1 MWPLKTVEGRT
12 RQKRRRLWWV
22 GEGQGRGGCCA
33 YCTWNV
39 MVSWW
44 WDRDLIV
51 NLRKVRAW
59 TMKEEWHTTEIDEK
73 NRTKEFPG
81 NASGNPPFFFFPA
94 SLQVGKQSSS
104 CKWADKFRRQACAKK
119 KREHERKPLVACD
132 KLVLAQFLFFF
143 ASQVTKHLS
152 YKQKPPRR
160 SSHSAP
166 FFLNGTSRWWEHKK
180 ISYPFCTTI
189 RQMRERA
196 KTRVRKR
203 KEECFHFRTLVK
215 KRAKQ

>member
-132 KLVLAQFLFFF
+132 KLVLAQFLFFLRHRWPNTCPTSKSRLAAHLTVLLSF
-143 ASQVTKHLS
+143 SMARADDENTK
-152 YKQKPPRR
+152 K
-160 SSHSAP
+160 
-166 FFLNGTSRWWEHKK
+166 
-180 ISYPFCTTI
+180 
-189 RQMRERA
+189 
-196 KTRVRKR
+196 
-203 KEECFHFRTLVK
+203 
-215 KRAKQ
+215 

>member
-1 MWPLKTVEGRT
+1 MSESNIFTRCFFSFHRALTGEESYQLIAPFFFFLRRKGARTQKMWPLKTVEGRT

-81 NASGNPPFFFFPA
+81 NASGNPPFFFFS
-94 SLQVGKQSSS
+94 SL
-104 CKWADKFRRQACAKK
+104 
-119 KREHERKPLVACD
+119 
-132 KLVLAQFLFFF
+132 F
-143 ASQVTKHLS
+143 ASGKTKL
-152 YKQKPPRR
+152 
-160 SSHSAP
+160 
-166 FFLNGTSRWWEHKK
+166 FL
-180 ISYPFCTTI
+180 
-189 RQMRERA
+189 QMGW
-196 KTRVRKR
+196 
-203 KEECFHFRTLVK
+203 
-215 KRAKQ
+215 QI